1 MLKKVFWTG
10 LFAGLLACGGVHA
23 ALLRITPS
31 SQSVDVGNTVTV
43 SLQISGLNNGVA
55 PSLGVFDIDF
65 GFDTALLSLSGALYG
80 SGLDVLG
87 LGSVQATTP
96 GVGAVNLFEL
106 SLDSVAD
113 LNALQLDAF
122 TLVTLSFNALASG
135 FGPFTLTVNSLGD
148 AEGLSI
154 PVTVEGGSVTINAA
168 VPEPATSALA
178 ALGLFALGIALR
190 RKNG

>member
-1 MLKKVFWTG
+1 MLRTVFWSSLLT
-10 LFAGLLACGGVHA
+10 GLLACSGVHA
-23 ALLRITPS
+23 AALAITLS
-31 SQSVDVGNTVTV
+31 SQTVNVGNTVTLN
-43 SLQISGLNNGVA
+43 LQISGLGNGVA

-65 GFDTALLSLSGALYG
+65 GFDPALLSFSSALYG

-87 LGSVQATTP
+87 LGSLQAITP
-96 GVGAVNLFEL
+96 GVGTVNLLEL

-168 VPEPATSALA
+168 VPEPATSALV
-178 ALGLFALGIALR
+178 ALGLFALWIAR